1 MHTMMD
7 LQLFAE
13 EAPQVIATPDTASG
27 AEESA
32 AAQESEEPTV
42 VYGIDPDGGTTE
54 TEQPEQE
61 QEQEAESEAVV
72 PPDLEA
78 EFDELI
84 RGKFAQQYKDRVQKN
99 IQQRFKER
107 KVDEQIA
114 QENARLREI
123 LLDRYELADN
133 IDMATILSRLED
145 DASPAER
152 EAMEDGKSEAEIR
165 AERILRKERK
175 RQQKQKEDEA
185 LQRRQEAERQR
196 RQQNI
201 ETWTQQAE
209 IAKKAIPNLD
219 LVAELKNQD
228 TGEQFLALLENGV
241 DVERAYKTV
250 HLDEIIKA
258 SVRAA
263 AGEAS
268 KRTVDDI
275 RARGQRPPEG
285 ANMARKP
292 VVRKTDPSQFTE
304 QDILNIAQI
313 VKNGGKVNF

>member
-32 AAQESEEPTV
+32 ATQESEEPTV

-61 QEQEAESEAVV
+61 EQTEGTAPV
-72 PPDLEA
+72 PVDLEA

-107 KVDEQIA
+107 KADEQVV

-123 LLDRYELADN
+123 LLDRYELADD
-133 IDMATILSRLED
+133 IDIATILSRLEE

-152 EAMEDGKSEAEIR
+152 EAMEDGKTQAEIK

-175 RQQKQKEDEA
+175 RQQKQREEEN
-185 LQRRQEAERQR
+185 LRQQQEAERQR
-196 RQQNI
+196 RRDNI
-201 ETWTQQAE
+201 DNWSRQAE
-209 IAKKAIPNLD
+209 AAKKTIPNLD
-219 LVAELKNQD
+219 LVSELKNES
-228 TGEQFLALLENGV
+228 TGERFLALLESGV
-241 DVERAYKTV
+241 DVESAYKTI

-258 SVRAA
+258 SVMAA

-285 ANMARKP
+285 ANTARKQ

-304 QDILNIAQI
+304 QDILNIAKI
-313 VKNGGKVNF
+313 VKGGGKISF

>member
-1 MHTMMD
+1 
-7 LQLFAE
+7 
-13 EAPQVIATPDTASG
+13 
-27 AEESA
+27 
-32 AAQESEEPTV
+32 
-42 VYGIDPDGGTTE
+42 
-54 TEQPEQE
+54 
-61 QEQEAESEAVV
+61 
-72 PPDLEA
+72 
-78 EFDELI
+78 
-84 RGKFAQQYKDRVQKN
+84 
-99 IQQRFKER
+99 
-107 KVDEQIA
+107 
-114 QENARLREI
+114 
-123 LLDRYELADN
+123 
-133 IDMATILSRLED
+133 
-145 DASPAER
+145 
-152 EAMEDGKSEAEIR
+152 MEDGKSEAEIR

-185 LQRRQEAERQR
+185 LQRQQEAERQR

>member
-32 AAQESEEPTV
+32 ATQESEEPTV
-42 VYGIDPDGGTTE
+42 VYGIDPDGGTAE

-61 QEQEAESEAVV
+61 EQTEETASV
-72 PPDLEA
+72 PVDLEA

-107 KVDEQIA
+107 KADEQVV

-123 LLDRYELADN
+123 LLDRYELADD
-133 IDMATILSRLED
+133 IDIATILSRLEE

-152 EAMEDGKSEAEIR
+152 EAMEDGKTQAEIK

-175 RQQKQKEDEA
+175 RQQKQREEEN
-185 LQRRQEAERQR
+185 LRQQQEAEQQR
-196 RQQNI
+196 RRENI
-201 ETWTQQAE
+201 DNWSRQAE
-209 IAKKAIPNLD
+209 AAKKTIPNLD
-219 LVAELKNQD
+219 LVSELKNES
-228 TGEQFLALLENGV
+228 TGERFLALLESGV
-241 DVERAYKTV
+241 DVESAYKTI

-258 SVRAA
+258 SVMAA

-285 ANMARKP
+285 ANTARKQ

-304 QDILNIAQI
+304 QDILNIAKI
-313 VKNGGKVNF
+313 VKGGGKINF